1 MSSQQFETFLAR
13 LYADG
18 EFRERFLESPEKVIK
33 AAGLD
38 DAEQRAL
45 LDIDKPGL
53 RLAAR
58 SYEFK
63 RTGRRSRRSL
73 LRLPWREV

>member
-1 MSSQQFETFLAR
+1 MSAQPFETFLAR
-13 LYADG
+13 LYSDR
-18 EFRERFLESPEKVIK
+18 EFREHFLESPEQVVE

-38 DAEQRAL
+38 EQERRAL

-53 RLAAR
+53 RMAAR

-63 RTGRRSRRSL
+63 RAGRRSHRSL